1 MKIPKESGVNLNY
14 LFLIFITFS
23 LIACELGSDYTKSN
37 QNLKNKNGAVSSTSS
52 LASAAGI
59 DIMKKGGN
67 AFDAIVATGFTLAVT
82 SPSNGNIGGGGFMVA
97 RTAEGEIVTLD
108 FREKAPTLSYE
119 TMFLDQE
126 GNYSR
131 NLALLSHKSSGV
143 PGTVDGLL
151 KIFDDYGSGNFTL
164 DEIMSY
170 AIDYAEN
177 GHAINKSSAWGFDFY
192 KHLFLEDKGSTEIF
206 IKNYSLEM
214 RQLKEDVQ
222 NETIPEEEYIKK
234 MRDIK
239 EWNEG
244 DIIVQK
250 DLAKTLKRIATN
262 GRDGFYDGETA
273 DLIVSEMKA
282 NNGLISH
289 DDLNEY
295 SSVYREPIVGSYR
308 GYTIISMGPPSS
320 GGPLIIQMLNMLEN
334 FDVSSMT
341 RNSTEFVHMLTEIQR
356 LAYADRA
363 IHLGDPDFY
372 PSPVPMLISKDYAKK
387 RLELVSMDKATP
399 STDIAAGSTIPESM
413 ETTHYSAMDK
423 FGNTVGITTTI
434 NLSYGNKKI
443 VDGAGFLLNNE
454 MDDFA
459 SSPGSQ
465 NAFGLIGYE
474 ANSIKPAKRPLS
486 SMSPTIVL
494 NPEGE
499 PLMTIGAAGGSRII
513 TTVLQVIISVIDHKL
528 NVQEAISLGRTH
540 SQWIPDVIRYE
551 GKNKMNTEFNQFLPS
566 LSTKQIEDLKS
577 LNHKFEDG
585 NVENGIYY
593 LARAHGIMYK
603 DGQFITGVDWR
614 GNGEISDG
622 ITY

>member
-1 MKIPKESGVNLNY
+1 MKKNLNY
-14 LFLIFITFS
+14 LFLILATFS
-23 LIACELGSDYTKSN
+23 LIACELGSDYTKTN

-143 PGTVDGLL
+143 PGTVDGLIR
-151 KIFDDYGSGNFTL
+151 IFNDYGSGNFTL
-164 DEIMSY
+164 DEILSY

-214 RQLKEDVQ
+214 RQLQEDVQ

-250 DLAKTLKRIATN
+250 DLAKTLKRIARN
-262 GRDGFYDGETA
+262 GRDGFYEGKTA
-273 DLIVSEMKA
+273 DFIVSEMKA
-282 NNGLISH
+282 NNGLITYE
-289 DDLNEY
+289 DLKEY
-295 SSVYREPIVGSYR
+295 NSVYRKPVIGSYR

-423 FGNTVGITTTI
+423 LGNTVGITTTI

-494 NPEGE
+494 TPEGE

-513 TTVLQVIISVIDHKL
+513 TTVLQVIISVIDHNL
-528 NVQEAISLGRTH
+528 SVQDAINLGRTH

-566 LSTKQIEDLKS
+566 LSEKQISELEELD
-577 LNHKFEDG
+577 HKFEDG
-585 NVENGIYY
+585 NVENGMYY
-593 LARAHGIMYK
+593 LARAHGIMFK
-603 DGQFITGVDWR
+603 KGQFFTGVDWR

>member
-1 MKIPKESGVNLNY
+1 MKKILKKTS
-14 LFLIFITFS
+14 FIIITMS
-23 LIACELGSDYTKSN
+23 LIACELGSDYTIVNKN
-37 QNLKNKNGAVSSTSS
+37 KPNKNGAVSSTSS
-52 LASAAGI
+52 LASKAGI
-59 DIMKKGGN
+59 DIMKRGGN

-97 RTAEGEIVTLD
+97 RTADGEIVSLD
-108 FREKAPTLSYE
+108 FREKAPTMSYE
-119 TMFLDQE
+119 TMFLDQD

-143 PGTVDGLL
+143 PGTVDGLIRIL
-151 KIFDDYGSGNFTL
+151 EDYGSGNFTL
-164 DEIMSY
+164 QEILSY

-177 GHAINKSSAWGFDFY
+177 GHPINKSSAFGFDFY
-192 KHLFLEDKGSTEIF
+192 KHFFLEDKGSTKIF
-206 IKNYSLEM
+206 IKDYTLEM
-214 RQLKEDVQ
+214 KQLQEDVL
-222 NETIPEEEYIKK
+222 NGTIPEEEYIQK
-234 MRDIK
+234 MRSLDQWK
-239 EWNEG
+239 QG
-244 DIIVQK
+244 DIIYQK
-250 DLAKTLKRIATN
+250 DLAETLKRIAKN
-262 GRDGFYDGETA
+262 GRDGFYKGKTA
-273 DLIVSEMKA
+273 DLIVDEMKA

-289 DDLNEY
+289 KDLEEY
-295 SSVYREPIVGSYR
+295 NSVYREPIIGNYR
-308 GYTIISMGPPSS
+308 GYTVASMGPPSS

-334 FDVSSMT
+334 FDVASMK
-341 RNSTEFVHMLTEIQR
+341 RNSTQFVHMLTEIQR

-372 PSPVPMLISKDYAKK
+372 PSPIPMLVSKDYAKK
-387 RLELVSMDKATP
+387 RLGLISMDRATP
-399 STDIAAGSTIPESM
+399 SEEIAAGNSVPESM

-459 SSPGSQ
+459 TSPGVQ

-494 NPEGE
+494 DPDGT
-499 PLMTIGAAGGSRII
+499 PLMTVGAAGGSRII
-513 TTVLQVIISVIDHKL
+513 TTVLQVIISVIDHNL
-528 NVQEAISLGRTH
+528 NVQDAINFGRTH

-551 GKNKMNTEFNQFLPS
+551 GVNDSNEEFNKFLPS
-566 LSTKQIEDLKS
+566 LNTNQINELKM

-603 DGQFITGVDWR
+603 NGQFFTGVDWR

-622 ITY
+622 VTY

>member
-1 MKIPKESGVNLNY
+1 MKKNLNY
-14 LFLIFITFS
+14 LFLIFITLS
-23 LIACELGSDYTKSN
+23 LIACEFGSDYTKTN
-37 QNLKNKNGAVSSTSS
+37 QNLNNKNGAVSSTSR
-52 LASAAGI
+52 LASAAGV

-97 RTAEGEIVTLD
+97 RTANGEIVTLD

-119 TMFLDQE
+119 TMFLDKN

-151 KIFDDYGSGNFTL
+151 KIFDDYGSGNFTIE
-164 DEIMSY
+164 EILSY

-177 GHAINKSSAWGFDFY
+177 GHTINKSSAFGFDFY
-192 KHLFLEDKGSTEIF
+192 KHLFLEDEGSTDIF
-206 IKNYSLEM
+206 IKDYSLEM
-214 RQLKEDVQ
+214 RQLQEDVL
-222 NETIPEEEYIKK
+222 NGTIPQEEYIDK
-234 MRDIK
+234 MRLIK
-239 EWNEG
+239 QWDEG
-244 DIIVQK
+244 DIIFQK
-250 DLAKTLKRIATN
+250 DLAETLKRIASD
-262 GRDGFYDGETA
+262 GRDGFYKGKTA
-273 DLIVSEMKA
+273 DLIVNEMKA

-289 DDLNEY
+289 DDLKEY
-295 SSVYREPIVGSYR
+295 NSVYREPIVGSYR

-334 FDVSSMT
+334 FEIASMK

-372 PSPVPMLISKDYAKK
+372 PSPVPMLISKEYAKK
-387 RLELVSMDKATP
+387 RLGLVSMDKATP
-399 STDIAAGSTIPESM
+399 STEIAAGNTTPESM

-528 NVQEAISLGRTH
+528 NVQEAINLGRTH

-551 GKNKMNTEFNQFLPS
+551 GENRMNTEFNQFLPS

>member
-1 MKIPKESGVNLNY
+1 MFML
-14 LFLIFITFS
+14 S
-23 LIACELGSDYTKSN
+23 LVACKFGSDYTQTN
-37 QNLKNKNGAVSSTSS
+37 QNLENKNGAVSSTSR

-97 RTAEGEIVTLD
+97 RTANGEIVTLD

-119 TMFLDQE
+119 TMFLDE
-126 GNYSR
+126 NGNYSR

-143 PGTVDGLL
+143 PGTVDGLI
-151 KIFDDYGSGNFTL
+151 KIFNDYGSGNFTL
-164 DEIMSY
+164 NEILSY
-170 AIDYAEN
+170 AIEYAEN
-177 GHAINKSSAWGFDFY
+177 GHAINKSSAFGFDFY
-192 KHLFLEDKGSTEIF
+192 KHLFLEDKGSTEVF
-206 IKNYSLEM
+206 IKDYSLEM
-214 RQLKEDVQ
+214 RQLQEDVS
-222 NETIPEEEYIKK
+222 NGTIPEEEYIKK
-234 MRDIK
+234 MR
-239 EWNEG
+239 ELNQWNEG
-244 DIIVQK
+244 DVIVQK
-250 DLAKTLKRIATN
+250 DLAETLKRIALN
-262 GRDGFYDGETA
+262 GRDGFYEGKTA
-273 DLIVSEMKA
+273 DLIVNEMKL

-289 DDLNEY
+289 DDLKEY
-295 SSVYREPIVGSYR
+295 NSVYREPIVGNYR
-308 GYTIISMGPPSS
+308 GHTIISMGPPSS

-334 FDVSSMT
+334 FEVQAMK

-387 RLELVSMDKATP
+387 RLGLISMDKATP
-399 STDIAAGSTIPESM
+399 SSEIAAGSTTPESM

-434 NLSYGNKKI
+434 NLSFGNKKI

-499 PLMTIGAAGGSRII
+499 SLMTIGAAGGSRII
-513 TTVLQVIISVIDHKL
+513 TTVLQVIISVVDHKL
-528 NVQEAISLGRTH
+528 NVQEAINLGRTH

-551 GKNKMNTEFNQFLPS
+551 GVNDMNTKSNEFLPS
-566 LSTKQIEDLKS
+566 LSTKQIDELKN
-577 LNHKFEDG
+577 LNHRFEDG

-603 DGQFITGVDWR
+603 DGQFTTGVDWR

>member
-1 MKIPKESGVNLNY
+1 
-14 LFLIFITFS
+14 
-23 LIACELGSDYTKSN
+23 
-37 QNLKNKNGAVSSTSS
+37 
-52 LASAAGI
+52 
-59 DIMKKGGN
+59 MKKGGN
-67 AFDAIVATGFTLAVT
+67 AFDAVVATGFCLAVT

-143 PGTVDGLL
+143 PGTVDGLIR
-151 KIFDDYGSGNFTL
+151 IFNDYGSGNFTL
-164 DEIMSY
+164 DEILSY

-177 GHAINKSSAWGFDFY
+177 GHTINKSSAWGFDFY

-214 RQLKEDVQ
+214 RQLQEDVQ

-234 MRDIK
+234 MRDIN

-262 GRDGFYDGETA
+262 GRDGFYEGETA

-282 NNGLISH
+282 NNGLITYE
-289 DDLNEY
+289 DLKEY
-295 SSVYREPIVGSYR
+295 NSVYRKPIIGTYR
-308 GYTIISMGPPSS
+308 GYNIISMGPPSS

-334 FDVSSMT
+334 FDVASMT
-341 RNSTEFVHMLTEIQR
+341 RNSTEFVHLLTEIQR

-423 FGNTVGITTTI
+423 LGNTVGITTTI

-494 NPEGE
+494 TPEGE

-513 TTVLQVIISVIDHKL
+513 TTVLQIIVSVVDHNL
-528 NVQEAISLGRTH
+528 SVQDAINLGRTH

-566 LSTKQIEDLKS
+566 LSDKQIIELEKLD
-577 LNHKFEDG
+577 HKFEDG
-585 NVENGIYY
+585 NVESGMYY

-603 DGQFITGVDWR
+603 NGQFFTGVDWR

>member
-1 MKIPKESGVNLNY
+1 MFMLS
-14 LFLIFITFS
+14 F
-23 LIACELGSDYTKSN
+23 IACKFGSDYTQTS
-37 QNLKNKNGAVSSTSS
+37 QNLENKNGAVSSTSR

-97 RTAEGEIVTLD
+97 RTAKGEIVTLD

-119 TMFLDQE
+119 TMFLDE
-126 GNYSR
+126 NGNYSR

-143 PGTVDGLL
+143 PGTVDGLI
-151 KIFDDYGSGNFTL
+151 KIFNDYGSGNFTL
-164 DEIMSY
+164 NEILSY
-170 AIDYAEN
+170 AIEYAEN
-177 GHAINKSSAWGFDFY
+177 GHAINKSSAFGFDFY
-192 KHLFLEDKGSTEIF
+192 KHLFLEDKGSTEVF
-206 IKNYSLEM
+206 IKDYSLEM
-214 RQLKEDVQ
+214 RQLQEDVS
-222 NETIPEEEYIKK
+222 NGTIPEEEYIKK
-234 MRDIK
+234 MRQLNQ
-239 EWNEG
+239 WNEG

-250 DLAKTLKRIATN
+250 DLAETLKRIALN
-262 GRDGFYDGETA
+262 GRDGFYEGKTA
-273 DLIVSEMKA
+273 DLIVNEMKL

-289 DDLNEY
+289 DDLKEY
-295 SSVYREPIVGSYR
+295 NSVYREPIVGNYR
-308 GYTIISMGPPSS
+308 GHTIISMGPPSS

-334 FDVSSMT
+334 FEVQAMK

-387 RLELVSMDKATP
+387 RLGLISMDKATP
-399 STDIAAGSTIPESM
+399 SSEIAAGSTTPESM

-434 NLSYGNKKI
+434 NLSFGNKKI

-499 PLMTIGAAGGSRII
+499 SLMTIGAAGGSRII
-513 TTVLQVIISVIDHKL
+513 TTVLQVIISVVDHKL
-528 NVQEAISLGRTH
+528 NVQEAINLGRTH

-551 GKNKMNTEFNQFLPS
+551 GVNDMNTKSNEFLPS
-566 LSTKQIEDLKS
+566 LSTKQIDELKN
-577 LNHKFEDG
+577 LNHRFEDG

-603 DGQFITGVDWR
+603 DGQFTTGVDWR

>member
-1 MKIPKESGVNLNY
+1 MYEYKMKKNLNY
-14 LFLIFITFS
+14 LLLILSTFS
-23 LIACELGSDYTKSN
+23 LIACELGSDYTKTN

-143 PGTVDGLL
+143 PGTVDGLIR
-151 KIFDDYGSGNFTL
+151 IFNDYGSGNFTL
-164 DEIMSY
+164 DEILSY

-214 RQLKEDVQ
+214 RQLQEDVQ

-262 GRDGFYDGETA
+262 GRDGFYEGETA

-282 NNGLISH
+282 NNGLITYE
-289 DDLNEY
+289 DLKEY
-295 SSVYREPIVGSYR
+295 NSVYRKPIIGSYR
-308 GYTIISMGPPSS
+308 GYTMISMGPPSS

-341 RNSTEFVHMLTEIQR
+341 RNSTEFVHLLTEIQR

-387 RLELVSMDKATP
+387 RLELVSMDRATP

-423 FGNTVGITTTI
+423 LGNTVGITTTI

-494 NPEGE
+494 TPEGE

-513 TTVLQVIISVIDHKL
+513 TTVLQIIISVVDHNL
-528 NVQEAISLGRTH
+528 SVQDAINLGRTH

-566 LSTKQIEDLKS
+566 LSEKQISELEDLD
-577 LNHKFEDG
+577 HKFEDG
-585 NVENGIYY
+585 NVESGMYY

-603 DGQFITGVDWR
+603 NGQFFTGVDWR

>member
-1 MKIPKESGVNLNY
+1 MKKNLNY

-23 LIACELGSDYTKSN
+23 LIACELGSDYTKTN
-37 QNLKNKNGAVSSTSS
+37 QNLNNKNGAVSSTSS

-143 PGTVDGLL
+143 PGTVDGLIR
-151 KIFDDYGSGNFTL
+151 IFNDYGSGNFTL
-164 DEIMSY
+164 DEILSY

-214 RQLKEDVQ
+214 RQLQEDVQ

-262 GRDGFYDGETA
+262 GRDGFYEGETA

-282 NNGLISH
+282 NNGLITYE
-289 DDLNEY
+289 DLKEY
-295 SSVYREPIVGSYR
+295 NSVYRKPIIGSYR

-423 FGNTVGITTTI
+423 LGNTVGITTTI

-494 NPEGE
+494 TPEGE

-513 TTVLQVIISVIDHKL
+513 TTVLQVIISVVDHNL
-528 NVQEAISLGRTH
+528 SVQDAINLGRTH

-566 LSTKQIEDLKS
+566 LSEKQISELEDLD
-577 LNHKFEDG
+577 HKFEDG
-585 NVENGIYY
+585 NVESGMYY

-603 DGQFITGVDWR
+603 NGQFFTGVDWR

>member
-1 MKIPKESGVNLNY
+1 MFML
-14 LFLIFITFS
+14 S
-23 LIACELGSDYTKSN
+23 LMACKFGSDYTQTS
-37 QNLKNKNGAVSSTSS
+37 QNIENKNGAVSSTSR

-97 RTAEGEIVTLD
+97 RTANGEIVTLD

-119 TMFLDQE
+119 TMFLDE
-126 GNYSR
+126 NGNYSR

-143 PGTVDGLL
+143 PGTVDGLI
-151 KIFDDYGSGNFTL
+151 KIFNDYGSGNFTL
-164 DEIMSY
+164 NEILSY

-177 GHAINKSSAWGFDFY
+177 GHAINKSSAFGFDFY
-192 KHLFLEDKGSTEIF
+192 KHLFLEDKGSTEVF
-206 IKNYSLEM
+206 IKDYSLEM
-214 RQLKEDVQ
+214 RQLQEDVS
-222 NETIPEEEYIKK
+222 NGTIPEEEYIKK
-234 MRDIK
+234 MRQLNQ
-239 EWNEG
+239 WNEG

-250 DLAKTLKRIATN
+250 DLAETLKRIALN
-262 GRDGFYDGETA
+262 GRDGFYEGKTA
-273 DLIVSEMKA
+273 DLIVNEMKL

-289 DDLNEY
+289 DDLKEY
-295 SSVYREPIVGSYR
+295 NSVYREPIVGNYR
-308 GYTIISMGPPSS
+308 GHTIISMGPPSS

-334 FDVSSMT
+334 FEVQAMK

-387 RLELVSMDKATP
+387 RLGLISMDKATP
-399 STDIAAGSTIPESM
+399 SSEIAAGSTTPESM

-434 NLSYGNKKI
+434 NLSFGNKKI

-499 PLMTIGAAGGSRII
+499 SLMTIGAAGGSRII
-513 TTVLQVIISVIDHKL
+513 TTVLQVIISVVDHKL
-528 NVQEAISLGRTH
+528 NVQEAINLGRTH

-551 GKNKMNTEFNQFLPS
+551 GVNDMNTKSNEFLPS
-566 LSTKQIEDLKS
+566 LSAKQIDELKN
-577 LNHKFEDG
+577 LNHRFEDG

-603 DGQFITGVDWR
+603 DGQFTTGVDWR

>member
-1 MKIPKESGVNLNY
+1 MKKNLNY
-14 LFLIFITFS
+14 LFLIFITLF
-23 LIACELGSDYTKSN
+23 LIACEFGSDYTKTN
-37 QNLKNKNGAVSSTSS
+37 QNLNNKNGAVSSTSR
-52 LASAAGI
+52 LASAAGV

-97 RTAEGEIVTLD
+97 RTANGEIVTLD

-119 TMFLDQE
+119 TMFLDE
-126 GNYSR
+126 NGNYSR

-151 KIFDDYGSGNFTL
+151 RIFDDYGSGNFTIK
-164 DEIMSY
+164 EILSY

-177 GHAINKSSAWGFDFY
+177 GHAINKSSAFGFDFY
-192 KHLFLEDKGSTEIF
+192 KHLFLEDKGSTDIF
-206 IKNYSLEM
+206 IKDYSLEM
-214 RQLKEDVQ
+214 RQLQEDVL
-222 NETIPEEEYIKK
+222 NGTIPQEEYINK
-234 MRDIK
+234 MRLLKQWD
-239 EWNEG
+239 EG

-250 DLAKTLKRIATN
+250 DLAETLKRIATD
-262 GRDGFYDGETA
+262 GRDGFYKGKTA
-273 DLIVSEMKA
+273 DLIVNEMKA

-289 DDLNEY
+289 NDLKEY
-295 SSVYREPIVGSYR
+295 NSLYREPIIGSYR

-334 FDVSSMT
+334 FEIASMK

-372 PSPVPMLISKDYAKK
+372 PSPVPMLISKEYAKK
-387 RLELVSMDKATP
+387 RLGLVSMDKATP
-399 STDIAAGSTIPESM
+399 STEIAAGNTIPESM

-423 FGNTVGITTTI
+423 YGNTVGITTTI

-494 NPEGE
+494 NPKGE
-499 PLMTIGAAGGSRII
+499 PLMTLGAAGGSRII
-513 TTVLQVIISVIDHKL
+513 TAVLQVIISVIDHKL
-528 NVQEAISLGRTH
+528 NVQEAINLGRTH

-551 GKNKMNTEFNQFLPS
+551 GKNKMNTEFNHFLPS
-566 LSTKQIEDLKS
+566 LSTKQIDDLKS

>member
-1 MKIPKESGVNLNY
+1 MKKNLNY
-14 LFLIFITFS
+14 LLLILSTFS
-23 LIACELGSDYTKSN
+23 LIACELGSDYTKTN

-143 PGTVDGLL
+143 PGTVDGLIR
-151 KIFDDYGSGNFTL
+151 IFNDYGSGNFTL
-164 DEIMSY
+164 DEILSY

-214 RQLKEDVQ
+214 RQLQEDVQ

-289 DDLNEY
+289 DDLKEY
-295 SSVYREPIVGSYR
+295 NSVYREPIVGSYR

-423 FGNTVGITTTI
+423 LGNTVGITTTI

>member
-1 MKIPKESGVNLNY
+1 MFML
-14 LFLIFITFS
+14 S
-23 LIACELGSDYTKSN
+23 LMACKFGSDYTQTN
-37 QNLKNKNGAVSSTSS
+37 QNLENKNGAVSSTSR

-97 RTAEGEIVTLD
+97 RTANGEIITLD

-119 TMFLDQE
+119 TMFLDE
-126 GNYSR
+126 NGNYSR

-143 PGTVDGLL
+143 PGTVDGLI
-151 KIFDDYGSGNFTL
+151 KIFNDYGSGNFTL
-164 DEIMSY
+164 NEILSY
-170 AIDYAEN
+170 AIEYAEN
-177 GHAINKSSAWGFDFY
+177 GHAINKSSAFGFDFY
-192 KHLFLEDKGSTEIF
+192 KHLFLEDKGSTEVF
-206 IKNYSLEM
+206 IKDYSLEM
-214 RQLKEDVQ
+214 RQLQEDVS
-222 NETIPEEEYIKK
+222 NGTIPEEEYIKK
-234 MRDIK
+234 MR
-239 EWNEG
+239 ELNQWNEG
-244 DIIVQK
+244 DVIVQK
-250 DLAKTLKRIATN
+250 DLAETLKRIALN
-262 GRDGFYDGETA
+262 GRDGFYEGKTA
-273 DLIVSEMKA
+273 DLIVNEMKL

-289 DDLNEY
+289 DDLKEY
-295 SSVYREPIVGSYR
+295 NSVYREPIVGNYR
-308 GYTIISMGPPSS
+308 GHTIISMGPPSS

-334 FDVSSMT
+334 FEVQAMK

-387 RLELVSMDKATP
+387 RLGLISMDKATP
-399 STDIAAGSTIPESM
+399 SSEIAAGSTTPESM

-434 NLSYGNKKI
+434 NLSFGNKKI

-499 PLMTIGAAGGSRII
+499 SLMTIGAAGGSRII
-513 TTVLQVIISVIDHKL
+513 TTVLQVIISVVDHKL
-528 NVQEAISLGRTH
+528 NVQEAINLGRTH

-551 GKNKMNTEFNQFLPS
+551 GVNDMNTKSNEFLPS
-566 LSTKQIEDLKS
+566 LSTKQIDELKN
-577 LNHKFEDG
+577 LNHRFEDG

-603 DGQFITGVDWR
+603 DGQFTTGVDWR

>member
-1 MKIPKESGVNLNY
+1 MKIILQNIAY
-14 LFLIFITFS
+14 LLISIS
-23 LIACELGSDYTKSN
+23 LIGCEPGSDHSST
-37 QNLKNKNGAVSSTSS
+37 NLKIENRNGAVSSTSR
-52 LASAAGI
+52 LASEAGI

-67 AFDAIVATGFTLAVT
+67 AFDAIVATGFALAVT

-97 RTAEGEIVTLD
+97 RTNQGEIITLD

-119 TMFLDQE
+119 TMFLDDK

-143 PGTVDGLL
+143 PGTVDGLITIL
-151 KIFDDYGSGNFTL
+151 EDYGSGKFSL
-164 DEIMSY
+164 SEILSY
-170 AIDYAEN
+170 AINFAEN
-177 GHAINKSSAWGFDFY
+177 GHEINKSSAFGLDFY
-192 KHLFLEDKGSTEIF
+192 KHLFLEDKGSTKIF
-206 IKNYSLEM
+206 IKDYTLEM
-214 RQLKEDVQ
+214 KQLQQDVL
-222 NETIPEEEYIKK
+222 NGTIPEQEYIDK
-234 MRDIK
+234 MRSLDQ
-239 EWNEG
+239 WSEG
-244 DIIVQK
+244 DIIIQK
-250 DLAKTLKRIATN
+250 DLAETLKRISEN
-262 GRDGFYDGETA
+262 GRDGFYSGKTA
-273 DLIVSEMKA
+273 NLIVNEMRA

-289 DDLNEY
+289 EDLKQY
-295 SSVYREPIVGSYR
+295 SSIYRKPILGNYR
-308 GYTIISMGPPSS
+308 GYKVISMGPPSS
-320 GGPLIIQMLNMLEN
+320 GGPLIVQMLNMLEN
-334 FDVSSMT
+334 FDLSSVE
-341 RNSTEFVHMLTEIQR
+341 RNSTKFVHMLTEVQR

-372 PSPVPMLISKDYAKK
+372 PSPIPMLVSKDYAKK
-387 RLELVSMDKATP
+387 RLGLISMNKATP
-399 STDIAAGSTIPESM
+399 SSEIAAGSQISESM

-434 NLSYGNKKI
+434 NLSFGNKKI

-459 SSPGSQ
+459 TSPGIQ

-494 NPEGE
+494 DPNGN

-513 TTVLQVIISVIDHKL
+513 TTVLQVIISVIDHNL
-528 NVQEAISLGRTH
+528 DIQEAINLGRTH

-551 GKNKMNTEFNQFLPS
+551 GKNKINTENNELLPS
-566 LSTKQIEDLKS
+566 LSEEQILELKS
-577 LNHKFEDG
+577 LNHKFEKG
-585 NVENGIYY
+585 NVESGVYY

-603 DGQFITGVDWR
+603 DGQFFTGVDWR

-622 ITY
+622 VTY

>member
-1 MKIPKESGVNLNY
+1 MKKILKKTSLT
-14 LFLIFITFS
+14 IIAIS
-23 LIACELGSDYTKSN
+23 LIACELGSDYTIVNKN
-37 QNLKNKNGAVSSTSS
+37 KPNKNGAVSSTSS
-52 LASAAGI
+52 LASKAGI
-59 DIMKKGGN
+59 DIMKRGGN

-97 RTAEGEIVTLD
+97 RTADGEIVSLD
-108 FREKAPTLSYE
+108 FREKAPTMSYE
-119 TMFLDQE
+119 TMFLDQD

-143 PGTVDGLL
+143 PGTVDGLIRIL
-151 KIFDDYGSGNFTL
+151 EDYGSDNFTL
-164 DEIMSY
+164 QEILSY

-177 GHAINKSSAWGFDFY
+177 GHPINKSSAFGFDFY
-192 KHLFLEDKGSTEIF
+192 KHFFLEDKGSTKIF
-206 IKNYSLEM
+206 IKDYTLEM
-214 RQLKEDVQ
+214 KQLQEDVL
-222 NETIPEEEYIKK
+222 NGTIPEEEYIQK
-234 MRDIK
+234 MRSLDQW
-239 EWNEG
+239 EQG
-244 DIIVQK
+244 DIIYQK
-250 DLAKTLKRIATN
+250 DLAETLKRIAEN
-262 GRDGFYDGETA
+262 GRDGFYKGKTA
-273 DLIVSEMKA
+273 DLIVDEMKA

-289 DDLNEY
+289 KDLEEY
-295 SSVYREPIVGSYR
+295 NSVYRKPIVGNYR
-308 GYTIISMGPPSS
+308 GYTVASMGPPSS

-334 FDVSSMT
+334 FDVASMK
-341 RNSTEFVHMLTEIQR
+341 RNSTQFVHMLTEIQR

-372 PSPVPMLISKDYAKK
+372 PSPIPMLVSKDYARK
-387 RLELVSMDKATP
+387 RLGLISMDRATP
-399 STDIAAGSTIPESM
+399 SEEIAAGNSVPESM

-459 SSPGSQ
+459 TSPGVQ

-494 NPEGE
+494 DPDGN
-499 PLMTIGAAGGSRII
+499 PLMTVGAAGGSRII
-513 TTVLQVIISVIDHKL
+513 TTVLQVIISVIDHNL
-528 NVQEAISLGRTH
+528 NVQDAINFGRTH

-551 GKNKMNTEFNQFLPS
+551 GVNDLNEEFNKFLPS
-566 LSTKQIEDLKS
+566 LSTNQINELKM

-603 DGQFITGVDWR
+603 NGQFFTGVDWR

>member
-1 MKIPKESGVNLNY
+1 MFML
-14 LFLIFITFS
+14 S
-23 LIACELGSDYTKSN
+23 LVACKFGSDYTQTN
-37 QNLKNKNGAVSSTSS
+37 QNLENKNGAVSSTSR

-97 RTAEGEIVTLD
+97 RTANGEIVTLD

-119 TMFLDQE
+119 TMFLDE
-126 GNYSR
+126 NGNYSR

-143 PGTVDGLL
+143 PGTVDGLI

-164 DEIMSY
+164 DEILSY

-177 GHAINKSSAWGFDFY
+177 GHAINKSSAFGFDFY
-192 KHLFLEDKGSTEIF
+192 KHLFLEDKGSTEVF
-206 IKNYSLEM
+206 IKDYSLEM
-214 RQLKEDVQ
+214 RQLQEDVS
-222 NETIPEEEYIKK
+222 NGTIPEEEYITK
-234 MRDIK
+234 MRQLNQ
-239 EWNEG
+239 WNEG

-250 DLAKTLKRIATN
+250 DLAETLKRIALN
-262 GRDGFYDGETA
+262 GRDGFYEGETA
-273 DLIVSEMKA
+273 DLIVNEMKL

-289 DDLNEY
+289 DDLKEY
-295 SSVYREPIVGSYR
+295 NSVYREPIVGNYR
-308 GYTIISMGPPSS
+308 GHTIISMGPPSS

-334 FDVSSMT
+334 FEVQAMK

-387 RLELVSMDKATP
+387 RLGLISMDKATP
-399 STDIAAGSTIPESM
+399 SSEIAAGSTTPESM

-434 NLSYGNKKI
+434 NLSFGNKKI

-499 PLMTIGAAGGSRII
+499 SLMTIGAAGGSRII
-513 TTVLQVIISVIDHKL
+513 TTVLQVIISVVDHKL
-528 NVQEAISLGRTH
+528 NVQEAINLGRTH

-551 GKNKMNTEFNQFLPS
+551 GINDMNTKSNEFLPS
-566 LSTKQIEDLKS
+566 LSTKQIDELKN
-577 LNHKFEDG
+577 LNHRFEDG

-603 DGQFITGVDWR
+603 DGQFTTGVDWR

>member
-1 MKIPKESGVNLNY
+1 MYEYKMKKNLNY
-14 LFLIFITFS
+14 LLLILSTFS
-23 LIACELGSDYTKSN
+23 LIACELGSDYTKTN

-143 PGTVDGLL
+143 PGTVDGLIR
-151 KIFDDYGSGNFTL
+151 IFNDYGSGNFTL
-164 DEIMSY
+164 DEILSY

-214 RQLKEDVQ
+214 RQLQEDVQ

-262 GRDGFYDGETA
+262 GRDGFYEGETA

-282 NNGLISH
+282 NNGLITYE
-289 DDLNEY
+289 DLKEY
-295 SSVYREPIVGSYR
+295 NSVYRKPIIGSYR

-341 RNSTEFVHMLTEIQR
+341 RNSTEFVHLLTEIQR

-387 RLELVSMDKATP
+387 RLELVSMDRATP

-423 FGNTVGITTTI
+423 LGNTVGITTTI

-494 NPEGE
+494 TPEGE

-513 TTVLQVIISVIDHKL
+513 TTVLQIIISVVDHNL
-528 NVQEAISLGRTH
+528 SVQDAINLGRTH

-566 LSTKQIEDLKS
+566 LSEKQISELEG

-585 NVENGIYY
+585 NVESGMYY

-603 DGQFITGVDWR
+603 NGQFFTGVDWR

>member
-1 MKIPKESGVNLNY
+1 MKITLKRIS
-14 LFLIFITFS
+14 LILIAIS
-23 LIACELGSDYTKSN
+23 LIACEQGSDYTLASKN
-37 QNLKNKNGAVSSTSS
+37 KANKNGAVSSTSR
-52 LASAAGI
+52 LASEAGI

-82 SPSNGNIGGGGFMVA
+82 SPANGNIGGGGFMVA
-97 RTAEGEIVTLD
+97 RTADGEIISLD

-119 TMFLDQE
+119 TMFLDQNGE
-126 GNYSR
+126 YSR

-143 PGTVDGLL
+143 PGTVDGLI

-164 DEIMSY
+164 EEILSY
-170 AIDYAEN
+170 AINYAEN
-177 GHAINKSSAWGFDFY
+177 GHPINKSSAFGFDFY
-192 KHLFLEDKGSTEIF
+192 KHLFLEDEGSTDIF
-206 IKNYSLEM
+206 IKDYSIEM
-214 RQLKEDVQ
+214 RQLQEDVL
-222 NETIPEEEYIKK
+222 NGTIPEEEYIEK
-234 MRDIK
+234 MRGFDQWK
-239 EWNEG
+239 QG
-244 DIIVQK
+244 DIIYQK
-250 DLAKTLKRIATN
+250 DLAETLKRIAKK
-262 GRDGFYDGETA
+262 GRDGFYKGKTA
-273 DLIVSEMKA
+273 DLIVNEMKA

-289 DDLNEY
+289 KDLEQY
-295 SSVYREPIVGSYR
+295 DSVYRDPIIGTYR
-308 GYTIISMGPPSS
+308 GYTIASMGPPSS
-320 GGPLIIQMLNMLEN
+320 GGPLIVQMLNMLEN
-334 FDVSSMT
+334 FDVSSME
-341 RNSTEFVHMLTEIQR
+341 RNSTQFVHMLTEIQR

-372 PSPVPMLISKDYAKK
+372 PSPIPMLVSKEYAKK

-399 STDIAAGSTIPESM
+399 SGEIAAGTTIPESM

-459 SSPGSQ
+459 TSPGVQ

-494 NPEGE
+494 DPEGNS
-499 PLMTIGAAGGSRII
+499 LMTVGAAGGSRII
-513 TTVLQVIISVIDHKL
+513 TAVLQVIISVVDHNL
-528 NVQEAISLGRTH
+528 DVQDAINLGRTH

-551 GKNKMNTEFNQFLPS
+551 GANNLNEEFNEFLPS
-566 LSTKQIEDLKS
+566 LSANQIDELKK

-585 NVENGIYY
+585 NVESGNYF

-603 DGQFITGVDWR
+603 DGQFYTGVDWR

>member
-1 MKIPKESGVNLNY
+1 MFML
-14 LFLIFITFS
+14 S
-23 LIACELGSDYTKSN
+23 LMACKFGSDYTQTS
-37 QNLKNKNGAVSSTSS
+37 QNIENKNGAVSSTSR

-97 RTAEGEIVTLD
+97 RTANGEIVTLD

-119 TMFLDQE
+119 TMFLDE
-126 GNYSR
+126 NGNYSR

-143 PGTVDGLL
+143 PGTVDGLI

-164 DEIMSY
+164 DEILSY

-177 GHAINKSSAWGFDFY
+177 GHAINKSSAFGFDFY
-192 KHLFLEDKGSTEIF
+192 KHLFLEDKGSTEVF
-206 IKNYSLEM
+206 IKDYSLEM
-214 RQLKEDVQ
+214 RQLQEDVS
-222 NETIPEEEYIKK
+222 NGTIPEEEYIKK
-234 MRDIK
+234 MRQLNQ
-239 EWNEG
+239 WNEG

-250 DLAKTLKRIATN
+250 DLAETLKRIALN
-262 GRDGFYDGETA
+262 GRDGFYEGKTA
-273 DLIVSEMKA
+273 DLIVNEMKL

-289 DDLNEY
+289 DDLKEY
-295 SSVYREPIVGSYR
+295 NSVYREPIVGNYR
-308 GYTIISMGPPSS
+308 GHTIISMGPPSS

-334 FDVSSMT
+334 FEVQAMK

-387 RLELVSMDKATP
+387 RLGLISMDKATP
-399 STDIAAGSTIPESM
+399 SSEIAAGSTIPESM

-434 NLSYGNKKI
+434 NLSFGNKKI

-499 PLMTIGAAGGSRII
+499 SLMTIGAAGGSRII
-513 TTVLQVIISVIDHKL
+513 TTVLQVIISVVDHKL
-528 NVQEAISLGRTH
+528 NVQEAINLGRTH

-551 GKNKMNTEFNQFLPS
+551 GVNDMNTKSNEFLPS
-566 LSTKQIEDLKS
+566 LSTKQIDELKN
-577 LNHKFEDG
+577 LNHRFEDG

-603 DGQFITGVDWR
+603 DGQFTTGVDWR

>member
-1 MKIPKESGVNLNY
+1 MKKNLNY

-23 LIACELGSDYTKSN
+23 LIACELGSDYTKTN
-37 QNLKNKNGAVSSTSS
+37 QNLNNKNGAVSSTSS

-143 PGTVDGLL
+143 PGTVDGLIR
-151 KIFDDYGSGNFTL
+151 IFNDYGSGNFTL
-164 DEIMSY
+164 DEILSY

-214 RQLKEDVQ
+214 RQLQEDVQ

-244 DIIVQK
+244 DIIVQT

-262 GRDGFYDGETA
+262 GRDGFYEGETA

-282 NNGLISH
+282 NNGLITYE
-289 DDLNEY
+289 DLKEY
-295 SSVYREPIVGSYR
+295 NSVYRKPVIGSYR

-423 FGNTVGITTTI
+423 LGNTVGITTTI

-494 NPEGE
+494 SPEGE

-513 TTVLQVIISVIDHKL
+513 TTVLQVIISVVDHNL
-528 NVQEAISLGRTH
+528 SVQDAINLGRTH

-566 LSTKQIEDLKS
+566 LSEKQISELEELD
-577 LNHKFEDG
+577 HKFEDG
-585 NVENGIYY
+585 NVESGMYY

-603 DGQFITGVDWR
+603 KGQFFTGVDWR

>member
-1 MKIPKESGVNLNY
+1 MFML
-14 LFLIFITFS
+14 S
-23 LIACELGSDYTKSN
+23 LMACKFGSDYTQTN
-37 QNLKNKNGAVSSTSS
+37 QNLENKNGAVSSTSR

-97 RTAEGEIVTLD
+97 RTANGEIVTLD

-119 TMFLDQE
+119 TMFLDE
-126 GNYSR
+126 NGNYSR
-131 NLALLSHKSSGV
+131 NLALFSHKSSGV
-143 PGTVDGLL
+143 PGTVDGLI
-151 KIFDDYGSGNFTL
+151 KIFNDYGSGNFTL
-164 DEIMSY
+164 NEILSY
-170 AIDYAEN
+170 AIEYAEN
-177 GHAINKSSAWGFDFY
+177 GHAINKSSAFGFDFY
-192 KHLFLEDKGSTEIF
+192 KHLFLEDKGSTEVF
-206 IKNYSLEM
+206 IKDYSLEM
-214 RQLKEDVQ
+214 RQLQEDVS
-222 NETIPEEEYIKK
+222 NGTIPEEEYIKK
-234 MRDIK
+234 MRQLNQ
-239 EWNEG
+239 WNEG
-244 DIIVQK
+244 DVIVQK
-250 DLAKTLKRIATN
+250 DLAETLKRIALN
-262 GRDGFYDGETA
+262 GRDGFYEGKTA
-273 DLIVSEMKA
+273 DLIVNEMKL

-289 DDLNEY
+289 DDLKEY
-295 SSVYREPIVGSYR
+295 NSVYREPIVGNYR
-308 GYTIISMGPPSS
+308 GHTIISMGPPSS

-334 FDVSSMT
+334 FEVQAMK

-387 RLELVSMDKATP
+387 RLGLISMDKATP
-399 STDIAAGSTIPESM
+399 SSEIAAGSTTPESM

-434 NLSYGNKKI
+434 NLSFGNKKI

-499 PLMTIGAAGGSRII
+499 SLMTIGAAGGSRII
-513 TTVLQVIISVIDHKL
+513 TTVLQVIISVVDHKL
-528 NVQEAISLGRTH
+528 NVQEAINLGRTH

-551 GKNKMNTEFNQFLPS
+551 GVNDMNTKSNEFLPS
-566 LSTKQIEDLKS
+566 LSTKQIDELKN
-577 LNHKFEDG
+577 LNHRFEDG

-603 DGQFITGVDWR
+603 DGQFTTGVDWR

>member
-1 MKIPKESGVNLNY
+1 ML
-14 LFLIFITFS
+14 S
-23 LIACELGSDYTKSN
+23 LMACKFGSDYTQTN
-37 QNLKNKNGAVSSTSS
+37 QNLENKNGAVSSTSR

-97 RTAEGEIVTLD
+97 RTANGEIVTLD

-119 TMFLDQE
+119 TMFLDE
-126 GNYSR
+126 NGNYSR

-143 PGTVDGLL
+143 PGTVDGLI
-151 KIFDDYGSGNFTL
+151 KIFNDYGSGNFTL
-164 DEIMSY
+164 NEILSY
-170 AIDYAEN
+170 AIEYAEN
-177 GHAINKSSAWGFDFY
+177 GHAINKSSAFGFDFY
-192 KHLFLEDKGSTEIF
+192 KHLFLEDKGSTEVF
-206 IKNYSLEM
+206 IKDYSLEM
-214 RQLKEDVQ
+214 RQLQEDVS
-222 NETIPEEEYIKK
+222 NGTIPEEEYIKK
-234 MRDIK
+234 MRQLNQ
-239 EWNEG
+239 WNEG
-244 DIIVQK
+244 DVIVQK
-250 DLAKTLKRIATN
+250 DLAETLKRIALN
-262 GRDGFYDGETA
+262 GRDGFYEGKTA
-273 DLIVSEMKA
+273 DLIVNEMKL

-289 DDLNEY
+289 DDLKEY
-295 SSVYREPIVGSYR
+295 NSVYREPIVGNYR
-308 GYTIISMGPPSS
+308 GHTIISMGPPSS

-334 FDVSSMT
+334 FEVQAMK

-387 RLELVSMDKATP
+387 RLGLISMDKATP
-399 STDIAAGSTIPESM
+399 SSEIAAGSTTPESM

-434 NLSYGNKKI
+434 NLSFGNKKI

-499 PLMTIGAAGGSRII
+499 SLMTIGAAGGSRII

-528 NVQEAISLGRTH
+528 NVQEAINLGRTH

-551 GKNKMNTEFNQFLPS
+551 GVNDMNTKFNEFLPS
-566 LSTKQIEDLKS
+566 LSTKQIDELKN
-577 LNHKFEDG
+577 LNHRFEDG

-603 DGQFITGVDWR
+603 DGQFTTGVDWR

>member
-1 MKIPKESGVNLNY
+1 MKKNLNY
-14 LFLIFITFS
+14 LLLILSTFS
-23 LIACELGSDYTKSN
+23 LIACELGSDYTKTN

-143 PGTVDGLL
+143 PGTVDGLIR
-151 KIFDDYGSGNFTL
+151 IFNDYGSGNFTL
-164 DEIMSY
+164 DEILSY

-214 RQLKEDVQ
+214 RQLQEDVQ

-262 GRDGFYDGETA
+262 GRDGFYEGETA

-282 NNGLISH
+282 NNGLITYE
-289 DDLNEY
+289 DLKEY
-295 SSVYREPIVGSYR
+295 NSVYRKPIIGSYR

-423 FGNTVGITTTI
+423 LGNTVGITTTI

-459 SSPGSQ
+459 SSPGTQ

>member
-1 MKIPKESGVNLNY
+1 MKKNLNY

-23 LIACELGSDYTKSN
+23 LIACELGSDYTKTN
-37 QNLKNKNGAVSSTSS
+37 QNLNNKNGAVSSTSS

-143 PGTVDGLL
+143 PGTVDGLIR
-151 KIFDDYGSGNFTL
+151 IFNDYGSGNFTL
-164 DEIMSY
+164 DEILSY

-214 RQLKEDVQ
+214 RQLQEDVQ

-262 GRDGFYDGETA
+262 GRDGFYEGETA

-282 NNGLISH
+282 NNGLITYE
-289 DDLNEY
+289 DLKEY
-295 SSVYREPIVGSYR
+295 NSVYRKPVIGSYR

-423 FGNTVGITTTI
+423 LGNTVGITTTI

-494 NPEGE
+494 TPEGE

-513 TTVLQVIISVIDHKL
+513 TTVLQVIISVVDHNL
-528 NVQEAISLGRTH
+528 SVQDAINLGRTH

-566 LSTKQIEDLKS
+566 LSEKQISELEELD
-577 LNHKFEDG
+577 HKFEDG
-585 NVENGIYY
+585 NVESGMYY

-603 DGQFITGVDWR
+603 KGQFFTGVDWR

>member
-1 MKIPKESGVNLNY
+1 M
-14 LFLIFITFS
+14 FS
-23 LIACELGSDYTKSN
+23 LIACELSSDYTKTN

-143 PGTVDGLL
+143 PGTVDGLIR
-151 KIFDDYGSGNFTL
+151 IFNDYGSGNFTL
-164 DEIMSY
+164 DEILSY

-214 RQLKEDVQ
+214 RQLQEDVQ

-262 GRDGFYDGETA
+262 GRDGFYEGETA

-282 NNGLISH
+282 NNGLISYE
-289 DDLNEY
+289 DLKEY
-295 SSVYREPIVGSYR
+295 NSVYRKPIIGSYR

-423 FGNTVGITTTI
+423 LGNTVGITTTI

-494 NPEGE
+494 TPEGE

-513 TTVLQVIISVIDHKL
+513 TTVLQVIISVVDHNL
-528 NVQEAISLGRTH
+528 SVQDAINLGRTH

-566 LSTKQIEDLKS
+566 LSEKQISELEELD
-577 LNHKFEDG
+577 HKFEDG
-585 NVENGIYY
+585 NVESGMYY

-603 DGQFITGVDWR
+603 KGQFFTGVDWR

>member
-1 MKIPKESGVNLNY
+1 MKKNLNY
-14 LFLIFITFS
+14 LFLILATFS
-23 LIACELGSDYTKSN
+23 LIACELGSDYTKTN
-37 QNLKNKNGAVSSTSS
+37 QNLNNKNGAVSSTSS

-143 PGTVDGLL
+143 PGTVDGLIR
-151 KIFDDYGSGNFTL
+151 IFNDYGSGNFTL
-164 DEIMSY
+164 DEILSY

-214 RQLKEDVQ
+214 RQLQEDVQ

-262 GRDGFYDGETA
+262 GRDGFYEGETA

-282 NNGLISH
+282 NNGLITYE
-289 DDLNEY
+289 DLKEY
-295 SSVYREPIVGSYR
+295 NSVYRKPIIGSYR

-423 FGNTVGITTTI
+423 LGNTVGITTTI

-494 NPEGE
+494 TPEGE

-513 TTVLQVIISVIDHKL
+513 TTVLQVIISVVDHNL
-528 NVQEAISLGRTH
+528 PVQDAINLGRTH

-566 LSTKQIEDLKS
+566 LSEKQISELEELD
-577 LNHKFEDG
+577 HKFEDG
-585 NVENGIYY
+585 NVESGMYY

-603 DGQFITGVDWR
+603 KGQFFTGVDWR

>member
-1 MKIPKESGVNLNY
+1 ML
-14 LFLIFITFS
+14 S
-23 LIACELGSDYTKSN
+23 LMACKFGSDYTQTS
-37 QNLKNKNGAVSSTSS
+37 QNIENKNGAVSSTSR

-97 RTAEGEIVTLD
+97 RTANGEIVTLD

-119 TMFLDQE
+119 TMFLDE
-126 GNYSR
+126 NGNYSR

-143 PGTVDGLL
+143 PGTVDGLI
-151 KIFDDYGSGNFTL
+151 KIFNDYGSGNFTL
-164 DEIMSY
+164 NEILSY
-170 AIDYAEN
+170 AIEYAEN
-177 GHAINKSSAWGFDFY
+177 GHAINKSSAFGFDFY
-192 KHLFLEDKGSTEIF
+192 KHLFLEDKGSTEVF
-206 IKNYSLEM
+206 IKDYSLEM
-214 RQLKEDVQ
+214 RQLQEDVS
-222 NETIPEEEYIKK
+222 NGTIPEEEYIKK
-234 MRDIK
+234 MR
-239 EWNEG
+239 ELNQWNEG

-250 DLAKTLKRIATN
+250 DLAETLKRIALN
-262 GRDGFYDGETA
+262 GRDGFYEGKTA
-273 DLIVSEMKA
+273 DLIVNEMKL

-289 DDLNEY
+289 DDLKEY
-295 SSVYREPIVGSYR
+295 NSVYREPIVGNYR
-308 GYTIISMGPPSS
+308 GHTIISMGPPSS

-334 FDVSSMT
+334 YEVQAMK

-387 RLELVSMDKATP
+387 RLGLISMDKATP
-399 STDIAAGSTIPESM
+399 SSEIAAGSTTPESM

-434 NLSYGNKKI
+434 NLSFGNKKI

-499 PLMTIGAAGGSRII
+499 SLMTIGAAGGSRII
-513 TTVLQVIISVIDHKL
+513 TTVLQVIISVVDHKL
-528 NVQEAISLGRTH
+528 NVQEAINLGRTH

-551 GKNKMNTEFNQFLPS
+551 GVNDMNTKPNEFLPS
-566 LSTKQIEDLKS
+566 LSTKQIDELKN
-577 LNHKFEDG
+577 LNHRFEDG

-603 DGQFITGVDWR
+603 DGQFTTGVDWR

>member
-1 MKIPKESGVNLNY
+1 MYEYKMKKNLNY
-14 LFLIFITFS
+14 LLLILSTFS
-23 LIACELGSDYTKSN
+23 LIACELGSDYTKTN

-143 PGTVDGLL
+143 PGTVDGLIR
-151 KIFDDYGSGNFTL
+151 IFNDYGSGNFTL
-164 DEIMSY
+164 DEILSY

-214 RQLKEDVQ
+214 RQLQEDVQ

-262 GRDGFYDGETA
+262 GRDGFYEGETA

-282 NNGLISH
+282 NNGLITYE
-289 DDLNEY
+289 DLKEY
-295 SSVYREPIVGSYR
+295 NSVYRKPIIGSYR
-308 GYTIISMGPPSS
+308 GYTMISMGPPSS

-341 RNSTEFVHMLTEIQR
+341 RNSTEFVHLLTEIQR

-387 RLELVSMDKATP
+387 RLELVSMDRATP

-423 FGNTVGITTTI
+423 LGNTVGITTTI

-494 NPEGE
+494 TPEGE

-513 TTVLQVIISVIDHKL
+513 TTVLQIIISVVDHNL
-528 NVQEAISLGRTH
+528 SVQDAINLGRTH

-566 LSTKQIEDLKS
+566 LSEKQISELEG

-585 NVENGIYY
+585 NVESGMYY

-603 DGQFITGVDWR
+603 NGQFFTGVDWR

>member
-1 MKIPKESGVNLNY
+1 MKKNLNY
-14 LFLIFITFS
+14 LFLILATFS
-23 LIACELGSDYTKSN
+23 LIACELGSDYTKTN

-143 PGTVDGLL
+143 PGTVDGLIR
-151 KIFDDYGSGNFTL
+151 IFNDYGSGNFTL
-164 DEIMSY
+164 DEILSY

-214 RQLKEDVQ
+214 RQLQEDVQ

-262 GRDGFYDGETA
+262 GRDGFYEGETA

-282 NNGLISH
+282 NNGLITYE
-289 DDLNEY
+289 DLKEY
-295 SSVYREPIVGSYR
+295 NSVYRKPIIGSYR

-423 FGNTVGITTTI
+423 LGNTVGITTTI

-459 SSPGSQ
+459 SSPGNQ

-494 NPEGE
+494 TPEGE

-513 TTVLQVIISVIDHKL
+513 TTVLQVIISVVDHNL
-528 NVQEAISLGRTH
+528 SVQDAINLGRTH

-566 LSTKQIEDLKS
+566 LSEKQISELEELD
-577 LNHKFEDG
+577 HKFEDG
-585 NVENGIYY
+585 NVESGMYY

-603 DGQFITGVDWR
+603 KGQFFTGVDWR

>member
-1 MKIPKESGVNLNY
+1 MKITLKKIS
-14 LFLIFITFS
+14 LILIAIS
-23 LIACELGSDYTKSN
+23 LIACEQGSDYALASKN
-37 QNLKNKNGAVSSTSS
+37 KANKNGAVSSTSR
-52 LASAAGI
+52 LASEAGI

-82 SPSNGNIGGGGFMVA
+82 SPANGNIGGGGFMVA
-97 RTAEGEIVTLD
+97 RTADGEIISLD

-119 TMFLDQE
+119 TMFLDQNGE
-126 GNYSR
+126 YSR

-143 PGTVDGLL
+143 PGTVDGLI

-164 DEIMSY
+164 EEILSY
-170 AIDYAEN
+170 AINYAEN
-177 GHAINKSSAWGFDFY
+177 GHPINKSSAFGFDFY
-192 KHLFLEDKGSTEIF
+192 KHLFLEDEGSTDIF
-206 IKNYSLEM
+206 IKDYSIEM
-214 RQLKEDVQ
+214 RQLQEDVL
-222 NETIPEEEYIKK
+222 NGTIPEEEYIEK
-234 MRDIK
+234 MRGFDQWK
-239 EWNEG
+239 QG
-244 DIIVQK
+244 DIIYQK
-250 DLAKTLKRIATN
+250 DLAETLKRIAKK
-262 GRDGFYDGETA
+262 GRDGFYKGKTA
-273 DLIVSEMKA
+273 DLIVNEMRA

-289 DDLNEY
+289 KDLEQY
-295 SSVYREPIVGSYR
+295 DSVYRDPIIGTYR
-308 GYTIISMGPPSS
+308 GYTIASMGPPSS
-320 GGPLIIQMLNMLEN
+320 GGPLIVQMLNMLEN
-334 FDVSSMT
+334 FDVSSME
-341 RNSTEFVHMLTEIQR
+341 RNSTQFVHMLTEIQR

-372 PSPVPMLISKDYAKK
+372 PSPIPMLVSKEYAKK

-399 STDIAAGSTIPESM
+399 SGEIAAGTTIPESM

-459 SSPGSQ
+459 TSPGVQ

-494 NPEGE
+494 DPEGNS
-499 PLMTIGAAGGSRII
+499 LMTVGAAGGSRII
-513 TTVLQVIISVIDHKL
+513 TAVLQVIISVVDHNL
-528 NVQEAISLGRTH
+528 DVQDAINLGRTH

-551 GKNKMNTEFNQFLPS
+551 GASNLNEEFNEFLPS
-566 LSTKQIEDLKS
+566 LSANQIDELKK

-585 NVENGIYY
+585 NVESGNYF

-603 DGQFITGVDWR
+603 DGQFYTGVDWR

>member
-1 MKIPKESGVNLNY
+1 MKKNLNY

-23 LIACELGSDYTKSN
+23 LIACELGSDYTKTN
-37 QNLKNKNGAVSSTSS
+37 QNLNNKNGAVSSTSS

-143 PGTVDGLL
+143 PGTVDGLIR
-151 KIFDDYGSGNFTL
+151 IFNDYGSGNLTL
-164 DEIMSY
+164 DEILSY

-206 IKNYSLEM
+206 IKDYSLEM
-214 RQLKEDVQ
+214 RQLQEDVQ

-262 GRDGFYDGETA
+262 GRDGFYEGETA

-282 NNGLISH
+282 NNGLITYE
-289 DDLNEY
+289 DLKEY
-295 SSVYREPIVGSYR
+295 NSVYRKPIIGSYR

-341 RNSTEFVHMLTEIQR
+341 RNSTEFVHMLTEIQK

-423 FGNTVGITTTI
+423 LGNTVGITTTI

-494 NPEGE
+494 TPEGE

-513 TTVLQVIISVIDHKL
+513 TTVLQVIISVVDHNL
-528 NVQEAISLGRTH
+528 SVQDAINLGRTH

-566 LSTKQIEDLKS
+566 LSEKQISELEDLD
-577 LNHKFEDG
+577 HKFEDG
-585 NVENGIYY
+585 NVESGMYY

-603 DGQFITGVDWR
+603 NGQFFTGVDWR

>member
-1 MKIPKESGVNLNY
+1 ML
-14 LFLIFITFS
+14 S
-23 LIACELGSDYTKSN
+23 LMACKFGSDYTQTI
-37 QNLKNKNGAVSSTSS
+37 QNLDNKNGAVSSTSR

-97 RTAEGEIVTLD
+97 RTANGEIVTLD

-119 TMFLDQE
+119 TMFLDE
-126 GNYSR
+126 NGNYSR
-131 NLALLSHKSSGV
+131 NLALFSHKSSGV
-143 PGTVDGLL
+143 PGTVDGLI
-151 KIFDDYGSGNFTL
+151 KIFNDYGSGNFTL
-164 DEIMSY
+164 NEILSY
-170 AIDYAEN
+170 AIEYAEN
-177 GHAINKSSAWGFDFY
+177 GHAINKSSAFGFDFY
-192 KHLFLEDKGSTEIF
+192 KHLFLEDKGSTEVF
-206 IKNYSLEM
+206 IKDYSLEM
-214 RQLKEDVQ
+214 RQLQEDVS
-222 NETIPEEEYIKK
+222 NGTIPEEEYIKK
-234 MRDIK
+234 MR
-239 EWNEG
+239 ELNQWNEG
-244 DIIVQK
+244 DVIVQK
-250 DLAKTLKRIATN
+250 DLAETLKRIALN
-262 GRDGFYDGETA
+262 GRDGFYEGKTA
-273 DLIVSEMKA
+273 DLIVNEMKL

-289 DDLNEY
+289 DDLKEY
-295 SSVYREPIVGSYR
+295 NSVYREPIVGNYR
-308 GYTIISMGPPSS
+308 GHTIISMGPPSS

-334 FDVSSMT
+334 FEVQAMK

-387 RLELVSMDKATP
+387 RLGLISMDKATP
-399 STDIAAGSTIPESM
+399 SSEIAAGSTTPESM

-434 NLSYGNKKI
+434 NLSFGNKKI

-499 PLMTIGAAGGSRII
+499 SLMTIGAAGGSRII
-513 TTVLQVIISVIDHKL
+513 TTVLQVIISVVDHKL
-528 NVQEAISLGRTH
+528 NVQEAINLGRTH

-551 GKNKMNTEFNQFLPS
+551 GVNNMNAKSNEFLPS
-566 LSTKQIEDLKS
+566 LSTKQIDELKN
-577 LNHKFEDG
+577 LNHRFEDG

-603 DGQFITGVDWR
+603 DGQFTTGVDWR

>member
-1 MKIPKESGVNLNY
+1 MFML
-14 LFLIFITFS
+14 S
-23 LIACELGSDYTKSN
+23 LMACKFGSDYTQTS
-37 QNLKNKNGAVSSTSS
+37 QNLENKNGAVSSTSR

-97 RTAEGEIVTLD
+97 RTANGEIVTLD

-119 TMFLDQE
+119 TMFLDE
-126 GNYSR
+126 NGNYSR

-143 PGTVDGLL
+143 PGTVDGLI

-164 DEIMSY
+164 DEILSY
-170 AIDYAEN
+170 AIKYAEN
-177 GHAINKSSAWGFDFY
+177 GHAINKSSAFGFDFY
-192 KHLFLEDKGSTEIF
+192 KHLFLEDKGSTEVF
-206 IKNYSLEM
+206 IKDYSLEM
-214 RQLKEDVQ
+214 RQLQEDVS
-222 NETIPEEEYIKK
+222 NGTIPEEEYIKK
-234 MRDIK
+234 MRQLNQ
-239 EWNEG
+239 WNEG

-250 DLAKTLKRIATN
+250 DLAETLKRIALN
-262 GRDGFYDGETA
+262 GRDGFYEGKTA
-273 DLIVSEMKA
+273 DLIVNEMKL

-289 DDLNEY
+289 DDLKEY
-295 SSVYREPIVGSYR
+295 NSVYREPIVGNYR
-308 GYTIISMGPPSS
+308 GHTIISMGPPSS

-334 FDVSSMT
+334 FEVQAMK

-387 RLELVSMDKATP
+387 RLGLISMDKATP
-399 STDIAAGSTIPESM
+399 SSEIAAGSTTPESM

-434 NLSYGNKKI
+434 NLSFGNKKI

-499 PLMTIGAAGGSRII
+499 SLMTIGAAGGSRII
-513 TTVLQVIISVIDHKL
+513 TTVLQVIISVVDHKL
-528 NVQEAISLGRTH
+528 NVQEAINLGRTH

-551 GKNKMNTEFNQFLPS
+551 GVNDMNTKSNEFLPS
-566 LSTKQIEDLKS
+566 LSTKQIDELKN
-577 LNHKFEDG
+577 LNHRFEDG

-603 DGQFITGVDWR
+603 DGQFTTGVDWR

>member
-1 MKIPKESGVNLNY
+1 MFML
-14 LFLIFITFS
+14 S
-23 LIACELGSDYTKSN
+23 LMACKFGSDYTQTS
-37 QNLKNKNGAVSSTSS
+37 QNLENKNGAVSSTSR

-97 RTAEGEIVTLD
+97 RTANGKIVTLD

-119 TMFLDQE
+119 TMFLDE
-126 GNYSR
+126 NGNYSR

-143 PGTVDGLL
+143 PGTVDGLI

-164 DEIMSY
+164 DEILSY

-177 GHAINKSSAWGFDFY
+177 GHAINKSSAFGFDFY
-192 KHLFLEDKGSTEIF
+192 KHLFLEDKGSTEVF
-206 IKNYSLEM
+206 IKDYSLEM
-214 RQLKEDVQ
+214 RQLQEDVS
-222 NETIPEEEYIKK
+222 NGTIPEEEYIKK
-234 MRDIK
+234 MRQLNQ
-239 EWNEG
+239 WNEG

-250 DLAKTLKRIATN
+250 DLAETLKRIALN
-262 GRDGFYDGETA
+262 GRDGFYEGETA
-273 DLIVSEMKA
+273 DLIVNEMKL

-289 DDLNEY
+289 DDLKEY
-295 SSVYREPIVGSYR
+295 NSVYREPIVGNYR
-308 GYTIISMGPPSS
+308 GHTIISMGPPSS

-334 FDVSSMT
+334 FEVQAMK

-387 RLELVSMDKATP
+387 RLGLISMDKATP
-399 STDIAAGSTIPESM
+399 SSEIAAGSTTPESM

-434 NLSYGNKKI
+434 NLSFGNKKI

-494 NPEGE
+494 SPEGE

-528 NVQEAISLGRTH
+528 NVQEAINLGRTH

-551 GKNKMNTEFNQFLPS
+551 GMNDMNTKFNKFLPS
-566 LSTKQIEDLKS
+566 LSTKQIDELKN
-577 LNHKFEDG
+577 LNHRFEDG

-603 DGQFITGVDWR
+603 DGQFTTGVDWR

>member
-1 MKIPKESGVNLNY
+1 MKKILNS
-14 LFLIFITFS
+14 LFLSMFMLS
-23 LIACELGSDYTKSN
+23 LMACKFGSDYTQTS
-37 QNLKNKNGAVSSTSS
+37 QNLENKNGAVSSTSR

-97 RTAEGEIVTLD
+97 RTANGEIVTLD

-119 TMFLDQE
+119 TMFLDE
-126 GNYSR
+126 NGNYSR

-143 PGTVDGLL
+143 PGTVDGLI
-151 KIFDDYGSGNFTL
+151 KIFNDYGSGNFTL
-164 DEIMSY
+164 NEILSY
-170 AIDYAEN
+170 AIEYAEN
-177 GHAINKSSAWGFDFY
+177 GHAINKSSAFGFDFY
-192 KHLFLEDKGSTEIF
+192 KHLFLEDKGSTEVF
-206 IKNYSLEM
+206 IKDYSLEM
-214 RQLKEDVQ
+214 RQLQEDVS
-222 NETIPEEEYIKK
+222 NGTIPEEEYIKK
-234 MRDIK
+234 MR
-239 EWNEG
+239 ELNQWNEG
-244 DIIVQK
+244 DVIVQK
-250 DLAKTLKRIATN
+250 DLAETLKRIALN
-262 GRDGFYDGETA
+262 GRDGFYEGKTA
-273 DLIVSEMKA
+273 DLIVNEMKL

-289 DDLNEY
+289 DDLKEY
-295 SSVYREPIVGSYR
+295 NSVYREPIVGNYR
-308 GYTIISMGPPSS
+308 GHTIISMGPPSS

-334 FDVSSMT
+334 FEVQAMK

-387 RLELVSMDKATP
+387 RLGLISMDKATP
-399 STDIAAGSTIPESM
+399 SSEIAAGSTTPESM

-434 NLSYGNKKI
+434 NLSFGNKKI

-499 PLMTIGAAGGSRII
+499 SLMTIGAAGGSRII
-513 TTVLQVIISVIDHKL
+513 TTVLQVIISVVDHKL
-528 NVQEAISLGRTH
+528 NVQEAINLGRTH

-551 GKNKMNTEFNQFLPS
+551 GVNDMNTKSNEFLPS
-566 LSTKQIEDLKS
+566 LSTKQIDELKN
-577 LNHKFEDG
+577 LNHRFEDG

-603 DGQFITGVDWR
+603 DGQFTTGVDWR

>member
-1 MKIPKESGVNLNY
+1 MKKNLNY

-23 LIACELGSDYTKSN
+23 LIACELGSDYTKTN
-37 QNLKNKNGAVSSTSS
+37 QNLNNKNGAVSSTSS

-143 PGTVDGLL
+143 PGTVDGLIR
-151 KIFDDYGSGNFTL
+151 IFNDYGSGNFTL
-164 DEIMSY
+164 DEILSY

-206 IKNYSLEM
+206 IKDYSLEM
-214 RQLKEDVQ
+214 RQLQEDVQ

-262 GRDGFYDGETA
+262 GRDGFYEGETA

-282 NNGLISH
+282 NNGLITYE
-289 DDLNEY
+289 DLKEY
-295 SSVYREPIVGSYR
+295 NSVYRKPIIGSYR

-341 RNSTEFVHMLTEIQR
+341 RNSTEFVHMLTEIQK

-423 FGNTVGITTTI
+423 LGNTVGITTTI

-494 NPEGE
+494 TPEGE

-513 TTVLQVIISVIDHKL
+513 TTVLQVIISVVDHNL
-528 NVQEAISLGRTH
+528 SVQDAINLGRTH

-566 LSTKQIEDLKS
+566 LSEKQISELEDLD
-577 LNHKFEDG
+577 HKFEDG
-585 NVENGIYY
+585 NVESGMYY

-603 DGQFITGVDWR
+603 NGQFFTGVDWR

>member
-1 MKIPKESGVNLNY
+1 MEIILKKTS
-14 LFLIFITFS
+14 LILIAIS
-23 LIACELGSDYTKSN
+23 LIACELGSDYPLAN
-37 QNLKNKNGAVSSTSS
+37 NNEENRNGAVSSTSN
-52 LASAAGI
+52 LASEAGI

-82 SPSNGNIGGGGFMVA
+82 SPANGNIGGGGFMVA
-97 RTAEGEIVTLD
+97 RTADGEIISLD

-119 TMFLDQE
+119 TMFLDKD
-126 GNYSR
+126 GKYSR
-131 NLALLSHKSSGV
+131 NLALLSHQSSGV
-143 PGTVDGLL
+143 PGTVDGLI
-151 KIFDDYGSGNFTL
+151 KIFNDYGSGNFTL
-164 DEIMSY
+164 QEILSY

-177 GHAINKSSAWGFDFY
+177 GHAINKSSAFGFDFY
-192 KHLFLEDKGSTEIF
+192 KHFFLEDVGSTKIF
-206 IKNYSLEM
+206 IKDYSLEM
-214 RQLKEDVQ
+214 RQLQEDVL
-222 NETIPEEEYIKK
+222 NGTIPEEEYIKK
-234 MRDIK
+234 MRALDQ
-239 EWNEG
+239 WNQG
-244 DIIVQK
+244 DIIYQK
-250 DLAKTLKRIATN
+250 DLAETLKRIAKN
-262 GRDGFYDGETA
+262 GRDGFYKGETA
-273 DLIVSEMKA
+273 DLIVDEMKS

-289 DDLNEY
+289 ADLEEY
-295 SSVYREPIVGSYR
+295 NSVYRDPIIGNYR
-308 GYTIISMGPPSS
+308 GFTIASMGPPSS

-334 FDVSSMT
+334 FDVSSMK
-341 RNSTEFVHMLTEIQR
+341 RNSTQFVHMLTEIQR

-372 PSPVPMLISKDYAKK
+372 PSPIPMLVSKDYAKK
-387 RLELVSMDKATP
+387 RLGLVSMDKATP
-399 STDIAAGSTIPESM
+399 SEEIAAGKSIPESM
-413 ETTHYSAMDK
+413 ETTHYSAMDS

-459 SSPGSQ
+459 TSPGVQ

-494 NPEGE
+494 DPDGK

-513 TTVLQVIISVIDHKL
+513 TTVLQVIISVVDHNL
-528 NVQEAISLGRTH
+528 NVQDAINLGRTH

-551 GKNKMNTEFNQFLPS
+551 GKNNLIEESDKFLPS
-566 LSTKQIEDLKS
+566 LSSKQIDELKM

-585 NVENGIYY
+585 NVENGNYFI
-593 LARAHGIMYK
+593 ARAHGIMYK
-603 DGQFITGVDWR
+603 NGQFFTGVDWR

>member
-1 MKIPKESGVNLNY
+1 MKKNLTY
-14 LFLIFITFS
+14 LFLVFIAFS
-23 LIACELGSDYTKSN
+23 LIACELGSDYTKTN

-164 DEIMSY
+164 EEIMSY

-214 RQLKEDVQ
+214 RQLQEDVQ

-423 FGNTVGITTTI
+423 LGNTVGITTTI

-494 NPEGE
+494 TPEGE

-513 TTVLQVIISVIDHKL
+513 TTVLQVIISVVDHNL
-528 NVQEAISLGRTH
+528 SVQDAINLGRTH

-566 LSTKQIEDLKS
+566 LSEKQISELEDLD
-577 LNHKFEDG
+577 HKFEDG
-585 NVENGIYY
+585 NVESGMYY

-603 DGQFITGVDWR
+603 NGQFFTGVDWR

-622 ITY
+622 VTY

>member
-1 MKIPKESGVNLNY
+1 MKKNLNY

-214 RQLKEDVQ
+214 RQLQEDVQ

-295 SSVYREPIVGSYR
+295 NSVYREPIVGSYR

-341 RNSTEFVHMLTEIQR
+341 RNSTEFVHLLTEIQR

-387 RLELVSMDKATP
+387 RLELVSMDRATP

-423 FGNTVGITTTI
+423 LGNTVGITTTI

-494 NPEGE
+494 TPEGE

-513 TTVLQVIISVIDHKL
+513 TTVLQIIISVVDHNL
-528 NVQEAISLGRTH
+528 SVQDAINLGRTH

-566 LSTKQIEDLKS
+566 LSEKQISELEG

-585 NVENGIYY
+585 NVESGMYY

-603 DGQFITGVDWR
+603 NGQFFTGVDWR

>member
-1 MKIPKESGVNLNY
+1 MFML
-14 LFLIFITFS
+14 S
-23 LIACELGSDYTKSN
+23 LMACKFGSDYTQTN
-37 QNLKNKNGAVSSTSS
+37 QNLENKNGAVSSTSR

-97 RTAEGEIVTLD
+97 RTANGEIVTLD

-119 TMFLDQE
+119 TMFLDE
-126 GNYSR
+126 NGNYSR

-143 PGTVDGLL
+143 PGTVDGLI
-151 KIFDDYGSGNFTL
+151 KIFNDYGSGNFTL
-164 DEIMSY
+164 NEILSY

-177 GHAINKSSAWGFDFY
+177 GHAINKSSAFGFDFY
-192 KHLFLEDKGSTEIF
+192 KHLFLEDKGSTEVF
-206 IKNYSLEM
+206 IKDYSLEM
-214 RQLKEDVQ
+214 RQLQEDVS
-222 NETIPEEEYIKK
+222 NGTIPEEEYIKK
-234 MRDIK
+234 MRQLNQ
-239 EWNEG
+239 WNEG

-250 DLAKTLKRIATN
+250 DLAETLKRIALN
-262 GRDGFYDGETA
+262 GRDGFYEGKTA
-273 DLIVSEMKA
+273 DLIVNEMKL

-289 DDLNEY
+289 DDLKEY
-295 SSVYREPIVGSYR
+295 NSVYREPIVGNYR
-308 GYTIISMGPPSS
+308 GHTIISMGPPSS

-334 FDVSSMT
+334 FEVQAMK

-387 RLELVSMDKATP
+387 RLGLISMDKATP
-399 STDIAAGSTIPESM
+399 SSEIAAGSTIPESM

-434 NLSYGNKKI
+434 NLSFGNKKI

-499 PLMTIGAAGGSRII
+499 SLMTIGAAGGSRII
-513 TTVLQVIISVIDHKL
+513 TTVLQVIISVVDHKL
-528 NVQEAISLGRTH
+528 NVQEAINLGRTH

-551 GKNKMNTEFNQFLPS
+551 GVNDMNTKSNEFLPS
-566 LSTKQIEDLKS
+566 LSTKQIDELKN
-577 LNHKFEDG
+577 LNHRFEDG

-603 DGQFITGVDWR
+603 DGQFTTGVDWR

>member
-1 MKIPKESGVNLNY
+1 ML
-14 LFLIFITFS
+14 S
-23 LIACELGSDYTKSN
+23 LVACKFGSDYTQTN
-37 QNLKNKNGAVSSTSS
+37 QNLENKNGAVSSTSR

-97 RTAEGEIVTLD
+97 RTANGEIVTLD

-119 TMFLDQE
+119 TMFLDE
-126 GNYSR
+126 NGNYSR

-143 PGTVDGLL
+143 PGTVDGLI
-151 KIFDDYGSGNFTL
+151 KIFNDYGSGNFTL
-164 DEIMSY
+164 NEILSY
-170 AIDYAEN
+170 AIEYAEN
-177 GHAINKSSAWGFDFY
+177 GHAINKSSAFGFDFY
-192 KHLFLEDKGSTEIF
+192 KHLFLEDKGSTEVF
-206 IKNYSLEM
+206 IKDYSLEM
-214 RQLKEDVQ
+214 RQLQEDVS
-222 NETIPEEEYIKK
+222 NGTIPEEEYIKK
-234 MRDIK
+234 MRQLNQ
-239 EWNEG
+239 WNEG

-250 DLAKTLKRIATN
+250 DLAETLKRIALN
-262 GRDGFYDGETA
+262 GRDGFYEGKTA
-273 DLIVSEMKA
+273 DLIVNEMKL

-289 DDLNEY
+289 EDLKEY
-295 SSVYREPIVGSYR
+295 NSVYREPIVGNYR
-308 GYTIISMGPPSS
+308 GHTIISMGPPSS

-334 FDVSSMT
+334 FEVQAMK

-387 RLELVSMDKATP
+387 RLGLISMDKATP
-399 STDIAAGSTIPESM
+399 SSEIAAGSTTPESM

-434 NLSYGNKKI
+434 NLSFGNKKI

-499 PLMTIGAAGGSRII
+499 SLMTIGAAGGSRII

-528 NVQEAISLGRTH
+528 NVQEAINLGRTH

-551 GKNKMNTEFNQFLPS
+551 GVNDMNTKSNEFLPS
-566 LSTKQIEDLKS
+566 LSTKQIDELKN
-577 LNHKFEDG
+577 LNHRFEDG

-603 DGQFITGVDWR
+603 DGQFTTGVDWR